1 MAEEAFEL
9 EYDGPAVAD
18 NELDARDF
26 ATAVLNA
33 AELFH
38 ELNNLA
44 YPGSSD
50 LGVNIKAPTAGSF
63 GVVLKILVD
72 TEGMLNNAAVIAAN
86 NLSALITTF
95 GGLLRFAK
103 RRRGSQVVERVD
115 TPSGTSRVKLA
126 NGDELEVPT
135 GVLNASESIR
145 VRQTL
150 AEVTR
155 PLTRAG
161 VETLVVRQ
169 NEIEIERVDKAD
181 AAAIRQSEVS
191 PTPQLTDLPPTDRDT
206 WLVLE
211 AVTFKRGNKSRFS
224 EGGPPF
230 SARITDQDFLDRI
243 DSGEPFR
250 KNDRFR
256 VVLRQQQRLT
266 DSGIKS
272 RYDIV
277 RVLEHIPTG
286 QQQRLDLP
294 HQVVPNPGDG
304 IPNS

>member
-1 MAEEAFEL
+1 MR
-9 EYDGPAVAD
+9 P
-18 NELDARDF
+18 N
-26 ATAVLNA
+26 
-33 AELFH
+33 
-38 ELNNLA
+38 
-44 YPGSSD
+44 P
-50 LGVNIKAPTAGSF
+50 F
-63 GVVLKILVD
+63 GFD
-72 TEGMLNNAAVIAAN
+72 RH
-86 NLSALITTF
+86 
-95 GGLLRFAK
+95 LR
-103 RRRGSQVVERVD
+103 RLHV
-115 TPSGTSRVKLA
+115 
-126 NGDELEVPT
+126 
-135 GVLNASESIR
+135 
-145 VRQTL
+145 
-150 AEVTR
+150 

-277 RVLEHIPTG
+277 AWYWNTS
-286 QQQRLDLP
+286 RLDSSKGLISPIRWFRTQATETPTRECRQSARTGCGRSPCTEP
-294 HQVVPNPGDG
+294 H
-304 IPNS
+304 

>member
-1 MAEEAFEL
+1 M
-9 EYDGPAVAD
+9 
-18 NELDARDF
+18 
-26 ATAVLNA
+26 
-33 AELFH
+33 
-38 ELNNLA
+38 NNLA

-266 DSGIKS
+266 DSGIEES
-272 RYDIV
+272 IRHCT
-277 RVLEHIPTG
+277 RTG
-286 QQQRLDLP
+286 THPDWTAAKA
-294 HQVVPNPGDG
+294 
-304 IPNS
+304 